1 MILTHIKH
9 REILN
14 RLLGALDVT
23 DSNRST
29 NIAFTI
35 ARLLEEEEGKKAL
48 ITDCGQNKFVSPI
61 NIE

>member
-1 MILTHIKH
+1 
-9 REILN
+9 
-14 RLLGALDVT
+14 LGALDVT